1 MLDFA
6 TFQLPVPED
15 RQRFCIV
22 LRGEYLF
29 VESSEGSP
37 QQMGFYV
44 VRTAAAED
52 RSTAEKIALF
62 DLQAEILMKGLGP
75 MPGHLAVEETK
86 RLGDDQEDI
95 NNDFIFYPAE

>member
-1 MLDFA
+1 MLDIAAFH
-6 TFQLPVPED
+6 LPDPED

-22 LRGEYLF
+22 LRGEYLLL
-29 VESSEGSP
+29 ESPDGSP

-44 VRTAAAED
+44 VRTTTADD

-62 DLQAEILMKGLGP
+62 DLEAEILMKGLGP

-86 RLGDDQEDI
+86 RLEDDQEDI
-95 NNDFIFYPAE
+95 NSSFIFYPAE